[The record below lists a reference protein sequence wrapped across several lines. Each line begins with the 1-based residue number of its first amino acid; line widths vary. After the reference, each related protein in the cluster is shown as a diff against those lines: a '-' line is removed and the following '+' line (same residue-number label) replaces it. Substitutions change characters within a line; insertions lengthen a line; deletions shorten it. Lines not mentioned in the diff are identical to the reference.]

1 MCLQLHFLL
10 KVCPS
15 PFCLKIPTSFPCFL
29 SRFLSSGRFMI
40 PSPSLFPTAFC
51 SNSNERVYCREG
63 LWTCDAWSCCS
74 ALCVWSFSFLSL
86 SLSSF
91 QRRWQLLMLLS
102 CSGRLWIVLYIA
114 IRKSRDQMREREQIL
129 REGDEW
135 MRFDCN
141 SRGFKTARIR
151 LPWYQFWDIH
161 FVLWGIRVCV
171 RSQHLMQGLTRD
183 VMKTM
188 RHPRVNERRFVF
200 RTSSSVS
207 HRFLFY
213 SFATR
218 FIPISSFCP
227 FFSHFP
233 LLMWQS
239 HLWMKGQFLQMIFLC
254 LDIQTNE

>member
-29 SRFLSSGRFMI
+29 FRFLSSGRFMI

-74 ALCVWSFSFLSL
+74 SLCVWSFSFLSLSL

-114 IRKSRDQMREREQIL
+114 IRKSRDQMRERGNKYCERGWMNEIRLQQQGIQDCENQASLVSIL
-129 REGDEW
+129 RHT
-135 MRFDCN
+135 F
-141 SRGFKTARIR
+141 
-151 LPWYQFWDIH
+151 
-161 FVLWGIRVCV
+161 
-171 RSQHLMQGLTRD
+171 
-183 VMKTM
+183 
-188 RHPRVNERRFVF
+188 RFVRYQGVCEISTSNA
-200 RTSSSVS
+200 RT
-207 HRFLFY
+207 H
-213 SFATR
+213 TR
-218 FIPISSFCP
+218 RDEDNETS
-227 FFSHFP
+227 
-233 LLMWQS
+233 
-239 HLWMKGQFLQMIFLC
+239 KGEWKKIC
-254 LDIQTNE
+254 I